1 MAALLHFRKSR
12 NNYDKRYNN
21 PESGKIRKII
31 FRTTKYRRYIEKMAY
46 LVVREINKKLFEK
59 KLQIPLTF

>member
-21 PESGKIRKII
+21 PELGKIRKII
-31 FRTTKYRRYIEKMAY
+31 FQNPHHKI
-46 LVVREINKKLFEK
+46 
-59 KLQIPLTF
+59 

>member
-21 PESGKIRKII
+21 PELGKIKEN
-31 FRTTKYRRYIEKMAY
+31 YIPKPAPQNIEDI
-46 LVVREINKKLFEK
+46 LKK
-59 KLQIPLTF
+59 